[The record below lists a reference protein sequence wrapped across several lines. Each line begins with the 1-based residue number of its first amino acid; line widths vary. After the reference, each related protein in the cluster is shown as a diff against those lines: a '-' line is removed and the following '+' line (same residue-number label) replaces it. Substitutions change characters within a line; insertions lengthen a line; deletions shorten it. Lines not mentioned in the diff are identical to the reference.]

1 MGFIPR
7 LNKHKSPSAVDLV
20 EFRKQYA
27 YATHTAVHTAGMGEH
42 IQVLLD
48 TFYKKRAAM
57 LDLDSRVIDGK
68 TKLRL
73 ETIDKGPS

>member
-1 MGFIPR
+1 MDFTPR
-7 LNKHKSPSAVDLV
+7 LNKYKSPSAMDLV
-20 EFRKQYA
+20 EFCKQYA
-27 YATHTAVHTAGMGEH
+27 YATHTAVYTAGMGEH

-48 TFYKKRAAM
+48 TFYKKRVAM
-57 LDLDSRVIDGK
+57 LDFDSRLIDGK